1 MYKVIVK
8 FKDKYTN
15 EIYEIGKVVKFT
27 KKRAKEILE
36 VGNFIEKVEDITKNN
51 EK

>member
-8 FKDKYTN
+8 FKDKHTGK
-15 EIYEIGKVVKFT
+15 IYKVGDVIKFT

-36 VGNFIEKVEDITKNN
+36 VGEFIEEIKE